1 MDPKSAVGGP
11 KLISRTGL
19 SSPLSSM
26 SASAKTT
33 YMNQSS
39 RAVGRLVN
47 EQVTV
52 KCRLLDNMLRRGSA
66 FVVVVH

>member
-33 YMNQSS
+33 YMNQGS

-47 EQVTV
+47 
-52 KCRLLDNMLRRGSA
+52 
-66 FVVVVH
+66 